1 VTEFDLPYTYAN
13 SLLGLLSA
21 LASFLRL
28 SAGVSPYTMITSIT
42 CLSSKQHKHP
52 RGREI
57 VSLLRAADMI
67 PSMISLLGSFILSKR
82 NTSNTELTS
91 PVYSLT
97 LTILQSLIELATV
110 DLSLLQELPQD
121 SQVSIIHCA
130 SHLIQSLLLT
140 QARSD
145 SDEYSYLLATAN
157 VVSLEGFI
165 RNSRPINET
174 NDDRLNII
182 KFSVVDADLCLDRL
196 FSFLGLICL
205 RSPCMQAVISRGT
218 TPTLLIELCRLP
230 IRFFTEERLKR
241 QLLPCL
247 ISICLDSPDNL
258 NVLKIEL
265 SCSIL
270 ASFLKDSQQ
279 QLLDFE
285 EKKHDDKN
293 VKSIST
299 YLCQLSHRLPL
310 DLWDIAIKTFEEI
323 KIQKKDQQKNNNNFQ
338 KSLLSVD

>member
-1 VTEFDLPYTYAN
+1 M
-13 SLLGLLSA
+13 LGLISA

-28 SAGVSPYTMITSIT
+28 SAGVSPYTMLTSIS

-52 RGREI
+52 RGREM
-57 VSLLRAADMI
+57 VSLLRSADMI

-82 NTSNTELTS
+82 NTSTFELTA
-91 PVYSLT
+91 PVYALN

-130 SHLIQSLLLT
+130 SRLMQALLVT
-140 QARSD
+140 QNRSD
-145 SDEYSYLLATAN
+145 SDDYTYSLSPAN
-157 VVSLEGFI
+157 VISIDGFI
-165 RNSRPINET
+165 RNPQSNVDSLKNSEKQSTIN
-174 NDDRLNII
+174 
-182 KFSVVDADLCLDRL
+182 FSVVEADLCLDRL

-230 IRFFTEERLKR
+230 IKYFTEERLKR

-270 ASFLKDSQQ
+270 SSFLKDSQR

-285 EKKHDDKN
+285 DKKYDDKK
-293 VKSIST
+293 VST

-310 DLWDIAIKTFEEI
+310 DLWEIAIKTFDE
-323 KIQKKDQQKNNNNFQ
+323 QKVQKRISNSKSDSNFH
-338 KSLLSVD
+338 KALLSVD

>member
-1 VTEFDLPYTYAN
+1 M
-13 SLLGLLSA
+13 LGLISA

-28 SAGVSPYTMITSIT
+28 SAGVSPSTMLTSISS
-42 CLSSKQHKHP
+42 LSSKVHKHP
-52 RGREI
+52 RGREM

-67 PSMISLLGSFILSKR
+67 PSIISLLGSFILSKR
-82 NTSNTELTS
+82 NACNVELTS
-91 PVYSLT
+91 PVYSLS

-130 SHLIQSLLLT
+130 SHLMQSLLVT
-140 QARSD
+140 QNRSD
-145 SDEYSYLLATAN
+145 SDDFSYLLSAAN
-157 VVSLEGFI
+157 VISNDGFI
-165 RNSRPINET
+165 INDQSVRDILKP
-174 NDDRLNII
+174 NDKHDTI
-182 KFSVVDADLCLDRL
+182 KFSVVEADLCLDRL

-230 IRFFTEERLKR
+230 IRYFTEERLKR

-285 EKKHDDKN
+285 DKKNEGEK
-293 VKSIST
+293 VST

-310 DLWDIAIKTFEEI
+310 DLWDIAISTFEEM
-323 KIQKKDQQKNNNNFQ
+323 KIPKTYQKNNNQNSYFH
-338 KSLLSVD
+338 KALLSVD